1 MKIKNT
7 VAILLSC
14 SVILFSP
21 FGLAA
26 VEESELLNGFVDK
39 MAGRHHFDEAQL
51 KDLFKAVE
59 IKQNILKAISR
70 PAESMPWHKY
80 RKIFMTESRINAG
93 VKFWQ
98 ENKAVLATVEQQY
111 GVPAEIITAIIGVE
125 TRYGGNTGS
134 YRVIDALSTLA
145 FAYPKRSKFFLSELE
160 NFLMLTREEN
170 MNPLNPLG
178 SYAGAMG
185 VPQFMPSSYR
195 NYAVDFDQDK
205 KRDIWGNN
213 ADVIASVANY
223 FAEHQWQRGGAIA
236 FPVSYENDRYK
247 QALSDGLKP
256 DISVEKL
263 QQMDIGTPEQLRK
276 KDKVKLLRFEQIS
289 GDDLW
294 VGLHN
299 FYVITRY
306 NHSPLYAMAVYQLSQ
321 AIVDKKKAANEK

>member
-1 MKIKNT
+1 
-7 VAILLSC
+7 
-14 SVILFSP
+14 
-21 FGLAA
+21 
-26 VEESELLNGFVDK
+26 
-39 MAGRHHFDEAQL
+39 L

-299 FYVITRY
+299 VYVITRY